1 MSRAPVNILLACM
14 LGGALAAQ
22 AQAQAHERDHER
34 ARNARTSGAY
44 VSLQT
49 ILDDAQ
55 QREPGRVVDVE
66 LDDEDDEYEIE
77 ILRDDGVVI
86 ELEYDAR
93 TGALKSREIEDDD

>member
-1 MSRAPVNILLACM
+1 MSHALARILLTCA
-14 LGGALAAQ
+14 LGAALGAQ
-22 AQAQAHERDHER
+22 AQAPERDHER
-34 ARNARTSGAY
+34 ARHARTSGAY
-44 VSLQT
+44 VPLQT

-55 QREPGRVVDVE
+55 QREPGRIVDVE